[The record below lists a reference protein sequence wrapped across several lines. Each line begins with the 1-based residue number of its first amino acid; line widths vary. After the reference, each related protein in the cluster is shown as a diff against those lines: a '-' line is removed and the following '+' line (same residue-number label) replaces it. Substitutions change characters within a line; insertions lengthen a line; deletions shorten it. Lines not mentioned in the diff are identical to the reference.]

1 MKKEKMII
9 RKKVQ
14 KTFKNWK
21 KSLTIGEELYLTEER
36 LIIKYIIKVL
46 LEKGKLWLEC
56 LKKLRIGLLDQ

>member
-21 KSLTIGEELYLTEER
+21 KLLTIGEELYLTEER
-36 LIIKYIIKVL
+36 LIINKSSFRKRKIIIRMF
-46 LEKGKLWLEC
+46 EKAPN
-56 LKKLRIGLLDQ
+56 RAIRSIN

>member
-21 KSLTIGEELYLTEER
+21 KLLTIGEELHLTEER
-36 LIIKYIIKVL
+36 LIYNKSTFRKRKIIIRMF
-46 LEKGKLWLEC
+46 EKAPN
-56 LKKLRIGLLDQ
+56 RAIRSIN